1 MNGGDL
7 MATVDVELMHL
18 ADLVVGRAGVC
29 FAVLVKRDVKLTK
42 KNDPYYDCHFR
53 ANHALRVAR
62 VWANHECSEFVKD
75 CRVGVAY
82 RLTAMGDPPQ
92 FGTDLKLLKI
102 ELAGP
107 EHASEG
113 FCLSDLI
120 PSSDYPASKLVE
132 DLRETINSF
141 HDEHLRALV
150 KSLLNIHRDL
160 FMKMPAAKSF
170 HHAYNAGL
178 LEHVWSL
185 TKVCSFLA
193 DHYGNYYRQLDPP
206 LNKDLILSAAIV
218 HDIGKLIEL
227 SYDPFDA
234 SYTVAG
240 QLIGH
245 VVIGRD
251 MVRDAAKKIDG
262 FPEET
267 LMLLE
272 HAILAHHGKREWGA
286 PILPKTLEAMI
297 VSVADDLDAK
307 MNAAARALIHSRT
320 PEPFTE
326 PVKPLEGRCLYKGI
340 PQEAPSADGVGP
352 NGAGID

>member
-1 MNGGDL
+1 

-18 ADLVVGRAGVC
+18 ADLVVGRSGVC
-29 FAVLVKRDVKLTK
+29 FAVLVKLEEKISSRQE
-42 KNDPYYDCHFR
+42 PYLACLFR
-53 ANHALRVAR
+53 ANHATRTTKI
-62 VWANHECSEFVKD
+62 WANNACINIARS
-75 CRVGVAY
+75 CRVGSAY
-82 RLTAMGDPPQ
+82 RLTAVGEAAY
-92 FGTDLKLLKI
+92 GSDLKILKI
-102 ELAGP
+102 EPAGP
-107 EHASEG
+107 EHEAEG
-113 FCLSDLI
+113 FRLADLI
-120 PSSDYPASKLVE
+120 PSTEFIVKELCE
-132 DLRETINSF
+132 DLRCTIEAF
-141 HDEHLRALV
+141 EDPYLRELIRT
-150 KSLLNIHRDL
+150 LLNVHRDL

-251 MVRDAAKKIDG
+251 MVRDAAMKIDG

-272 HAILAHHGKREWGA
+272 HAILAHHGKMEWGA

-320 PEPFTE
+320 PDPFTE
-326 PVKPLEGRCLYKGI
+326 PVKPLEGRRLYRGI
-340 PQEAPSADGVGP
+340 PLEARAVDGDRP
-352 NGAGID
+352 DAAGID